1 MKIQN
6 GCVVAIDYTLKADDG
21 SLLDTSEGDEPL
33 QYLHGSGQ
41 IVPGLENALLGKGA
55 GDKLAVAVKPED
67 GYGVRRNDRVLTVP
81 RSTLPEGPDPEV
93 GMQLE
98 AVGKKGEHIILWIT
112 EVGAETVTL
121 DGNHPLAGQTL
132 HFDVE
137 VREVREASKEELEH
151 GHAHG
156 PDGHHHH
163 GPDHDH
169 HHH

>member
-1 MKIQN
+1 MKIAK
-6 GCVVAIDYTLKADDG
+6 GCVVALEYTLKADDG

-33 QYLHGSGQ
+33 WYLHGSGH
-41 IVPGLENALLGKGA
+41 IVPGLERALLERVA
-55 GDKLAVAVKPED
+55 GDKLNVVVKPED
-67 GYGVRRNDRVLTVP
+67 AYGPRHDDRVLTVE
-81 RSTLPEGPDPEV
+81 RSALPESPDPEV

-98 AVGKKGEHIILWIT
+98 AVGRRGEQIILWVADVQGDKVI
-112 EVGAETVTL
+112 L

-137 VREVREASKEELEH
+137 VKHVREATEDEKHH

-163 GPDHDH
+163 
-169 HHH
+169 